1 MNEKR
6 LHLGCGEKYIPGFT
20 HIDIQPYKH
29 IDHVSVVSK
38 LDMIEDSTVELIY
51 ACHVLEH
58 FGRNEYYSVLKSGIK
73 LQPKGILRLAVPDFK
88 ACIDYYLSMKEVD
101 SITSILGLVCGGQR
115 NKFDYHKMI
124 FDEKSLAKSLT
135 EIGFKQIYKWDLHQT
150 EHSNIDDYF
159 KVTCPIW
166 TRKWNAYEP

>member
-1 MNEKR
+1 MNEKKR

-58 FGRNEYYSVLKSGIK
+58 FGRRILLVLKSGIN
-73 LQPKGILRLAVPDFK
+73 
-88 ACIDYYLSMKEVD
+88 YN
-101 SITSILGLVCGGQR
+101 QR
-115 NKFDYHKMI
+115 N
-124 FDEKSLAKSLT
+124 S
-135 EIGFKQIYKWDLHQT
+135 
-150 EHSNIDDYF
+150 
-159 KVTCPIW
+159 
-166 TRKWNAYEP
+166 